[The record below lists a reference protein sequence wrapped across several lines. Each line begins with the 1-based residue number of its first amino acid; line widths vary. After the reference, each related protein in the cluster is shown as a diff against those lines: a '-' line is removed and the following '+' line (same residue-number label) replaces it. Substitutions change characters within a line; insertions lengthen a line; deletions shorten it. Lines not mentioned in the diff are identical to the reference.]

1 MPKAYRLSDSAAR
14 YPTRPPERCFPL
26 ATSAHYTRD
35 QPIMAKRISSNIKL
49 NIPAGKGTPAPPVGP
64 ALGQAGINMMEFL
77 KKFNEQTA
85 PQMGFVMPV
94 EITVYEDRSYSFKI
108 KQPLTTDLI
117 KRAAGIEKGAANP
130 KSDRAGVLTRDKLR
144 EVAKLKMADLNT
156 DDEEMAMRVVAGA
169 ARSMGVRIE
178 G

>member
-1 MPKAYRLSDSAAR
+1 
-14 YPTRPPERCFPL
+14 
-26 ATSAHYTRD
+26 
-35 QPIMAKRISSNIKL
+35 MAKRVTHNIKL

-94 EITVYEDRSYSFKI
+94 EITVFEDRSYAFKI

-117 KRAAGIEKGAANP
+117 KRAAKIELGAHNP
-130 KSDRAGVLTRDKLR
+130 KTERVATLTKEQLRAI
-144 EVAKLKMADLNT
+144 AKIKMPDFNT
-156 DDEEMAMRVVAGA
+156 EDEEAAIRIVAGS
-169 ARSMGVRIE
+169 ARQMGVKVE
-178 G
+178 GL

>member
-1 MPKAYRLSDSAAR
+1 
-14 YPTRPPERCFPL
+14 
-26 ATSAHYTRD
+26 
-35 QPIMAKRISSNIKL
+35 MAKRVTHNIKL

-94 EITVYEDRSYSFKI
+94 EITVYEDRSYAFKI

-117 KRAAGIEKGAANP
+117 KRAAGIETGAHNP
-130 KSDRAGVLTRDKLR
+130 KTEKVGTLTKDQLR
-144 EVAKLKMADLNT
+144 SIAKAKMPDFNT
-156 DDEEMAMRVVAGA
+156 EDEEAAMRIVAGS
-169 ARSMGVRIE
+169 ARQMGVKVDW
-178 G
+178 